1 MRTTAGFLAL
11 LCLSVAA
18 SAQSLD
24 QKAKELEGKLIAPC
38 CWSQPVS
45 QHYSQAA
52 DEIRAGIRQMLS
64 EGKTSQ
70 QILDYYVSV
79 YGERILASPRA
90 RGFNLMAYV
99 LPYLSLALG
108 MLAVI
113 VVLKKL
119 RTRMPAA
126 ETSAAQTVQ
135 PDSRYSA
142 RLEQELRDLE

>member
-1 MRTTAGFLAL
+1 
-11 LCLSVAA
+11 VAA

-119 RTRMPAA
+119 RMRTLAA
-126 ETSAAQTVQ
+126 ETNAAQIVP
-135 PDSRYSA
+135 PDSKYSV